1 MQKKINQQI
10 RIYNKESLLNQI
22 VTGKSYHSSLT
33 SILIIKKGY
42 ITFLN
47 TFETITL
54 TENKVLF
61 LFPKGIFEFIDM
73 SEDLEI
79 SIIAINVDLFSQISY
94 DFNRYSLYQFLTSN
108 YLNHFNISKAT
119 IKELWV
125 LIDLLKSNLQ
135 KNQNKYNKTI
145 LLSLIT
151 VILYTVIEA
160 LDKSNSS
167 IGDID
172 MNRKQELVLNFL
184 KLLSENFKEN
194 RKVSFYADKLSVTSR
209 HLSATVKKVTQ
220 KTANQVIHQFVISEA
235 KTLLNTTTKQI
246 AQIALELNFK
256 DQYCFSKFFK
266 KNTEFSPTKFRSKNK

>member
-33 SILIIKKGY
+33 SILVIKKGY

-61 LFPKGIFEFIDM
+61 LFPKGIFELIEM

-194 RKVSFYADKLSVTSR
+194 RKVSFMQISFQSHHVTYRQQLKRSPKKQQIKLFIN
-209 HLSATVKKVTQ
+209 L
-220 KTANQVIHQFVISEA
+220 
-235 KTLLNTTTKQI
+235 
-246 AQIALELNFK
+246 
-256 DQYCFSKFFK
+256 
-266 KNTEFSPTKFRSKNK
+266 